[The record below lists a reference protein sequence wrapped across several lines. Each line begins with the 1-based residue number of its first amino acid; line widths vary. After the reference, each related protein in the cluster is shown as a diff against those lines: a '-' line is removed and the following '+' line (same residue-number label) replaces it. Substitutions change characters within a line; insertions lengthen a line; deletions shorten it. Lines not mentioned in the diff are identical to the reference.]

1 MSIRDAI
8 RTIDDAGSQI
18 CLIVDD
24 EETLIGTV
32 TDGDIR
38 RAILAGHDIEETIDD
53 IMNLKPATARP
64 EDSPQMIAA
73 MMQKLRLR
81 QIPVVDSSG
90 RVNEL
95 ALQGEIGG
103 SVGNRTNIVVLMAGG
118 LGTRL
123 HPLTIETPKPLL
135 TVGNR
140 PLLETIL
147 QEFSMQGF
155 SQFRMCVN
163 FKAEMI
169 EDYFGGGERWGVEI
183 KYLREPKK
191 SGTVGGLRHLDD
203 RPDAPIIVMNGDLL
217 TKINYQHLLDFH
229 AQNDAIATMC
239 VREYEWQIPFGVVEL
254 DRNQLTRITE
264 KPKHTSFVNAGIY
277 VLEPELLD
285 RIPEDGTY
293 DMTTL
298 FQDAVEKRENV
309 VAFPIREYWLDVG
322 YEDDLVKARGE
333 FGEVFSE

>member
-53 IMNLKPATARP
+53 IMNLKPATANP

-90 RVNEL
+90 RVSEL

-155 SQFRMCVN
+155 
-163 FKAEMI
+163 
-169 EDYFGGGERWGVEI
+169 
-183 KYLREPKK
+183 
-191 SGTVGGLRHLDD
+191 
-203 RPDAPIIVMNGDLL
+203 
-217 TKINYQHLLDFH
+217 
-229 AQNDAIATMC
+229 
-239 VREYEWQIPFGVVEL
+239 
-254 DRNQLTRITE
+254 RN
-264 KPKHTSFVNAGIY
+264 
-277 VLEPELLD
+277 
-285 RIPEDGTY
+285 
-293 DMTTL
+293 
-298 FQDAVEKRENV
+298 
-309 VAFPIREYWLDVG
+309 
-322 YEDDLVKARGE
+322 
-333 FGEVFSE
+333 SECA